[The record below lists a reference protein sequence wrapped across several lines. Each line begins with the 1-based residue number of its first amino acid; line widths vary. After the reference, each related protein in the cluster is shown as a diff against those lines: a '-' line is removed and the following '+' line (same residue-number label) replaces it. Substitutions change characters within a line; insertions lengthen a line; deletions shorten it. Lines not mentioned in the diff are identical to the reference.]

1 MIKPRY
7 IKSLTFLLLCNMAL
21 LDRKQLLCGPS
32 WLTLQFP
39 RVSFWSTANL
49 RNFIKT
55 EIAKTGE
62 HVGWVVF
69 KITACHINRIT
80 EHLKLTKASVMHRV
94 HRKASIRDFFFFLF
108 NSLSSQ
114 FPIYKSSSSDIS
126 LGFFSLVFMW
136 LKAISVY
143 RWVATKSF
151 SKGTEKTA
159 PWSLI

>member
-21 LDRKQLLCGPS
+21 LDRKQLLCAPS

-62 HVGWVVF
+62 RVGWVVF
-69 KITACHINRIT
+69 KITACHINSIT

-94 HRKASIRDFFFFLF
+94 HRKASIRDFFSFL

-126 LGFFSLVFMW
+126 LGFFFLIFPVAKSYKCLSADGYQII
-136 LKAISVY
+136 LKGNGKNCPMI
-143 RWVATKSF
+143 
-151 SKGTEKTA
+151 
-159 PWSLI
+159 LN